1 MKGSELR
8 RSFLEYFKSKGHEL
22 IDSSSLIPENDPTIL
37 FANAGMNQF
46 KNLFLG
52 AETRSYKRAATSQK
66 CLRISG
72 KHNDLENV
80 GVTARHHTFFEML
93 GNFSFGDYFKKDAI
107 EYAWEYLTEVLKL
120 SKDRLWITVFE
131 NDDEAEKLWEKHVP
145 KDRILRCGAKD
156 NFWAMGDTGP
166 CGPCS
171 EIHYYLGSDLSAQS
185 EHSFRNTDGLYLEI
199 WNLVFMQFDGDVSN
213 PLPKP
218 SIDTG
223 MGLERLASVVQ
234 RVGSNYD
241 TDLLRPII
249 SKCEELSGFK
259 YDGRSF
265 DGATAQDIAMRVIA
279 DHGRA
284 ASFLIGAGVL
294 PGAEGRSYV
303 LRRIIRRA
311 VRHGKSLGFNE
322 PFLSKMAEVV
332 VKEFGSS
339 YPELKEQADIID
351 RALKAEEEKFF
362 ETLDSGISILK
373 KEVEK
378 LGSSKIFPGDVAFM
392 LHDTYGFPLDLT
404 QDALKEFRKTVD
416 ENSFEQAMNEQK
428 KRSRGDKKTFE
439 ALSVSGEKT
448 EFVGYTDLKIE
459 TTLTHVAQASENKV
473 ALLFNKTP
481 FYAESGGQV
490 GDTGEII
497 FEGCKIRVTDTQKT
511 REGYFIHYGEVVD
524 GKFTENQKKA
534 TLIVDFKRR
543 ASIARNH
550 SSTHLFHAALRKFLG
565 EHIKQAGS
573 RVDEYSLRFDYS
585 HFEQVSKETL
595 LEIFDY
601 VNASLLSDIE
611 VVTQVLPI
619 EKAKKLGAIALFGEK
634 YGDIVRVVQIG
645 DDSIEFCGGTHVSR
659 TGEIGFALVD
669 TELGVSSGI
678 RRIEAL
684 SGTSALARY
693 RDLQNLS
700 DSLQEIFKSS
710 RDQIV
715 LRTKKLISQNGLLLQ
730 EISELKDKIA
740 GSTTLETKTSPQG
753 RTVVASVVNTD
764 DIESLK
770 KLVDSTRVKIGSGVV
785 VLGGVV
791 EGVGAVVLG
800 ATSDQKVHL
809 GNLVKEVT
817 SNLGGKGGGRP
828 DFAQAG
834 GIPKEKLAEALD
846 TFVSLM

>member
-8 RSFLEYFKSKGHEL
+8 NSFLDYFKSKNHE
-22 IDSSSLIPENDPTIL
+22 IVDSSSLIPENDPTIL

-52 AETRSYKRAATSQK
+52 AETRRYSKAATSQK

-93 GNFSFGDYFKKDAI
+93 GNFSFGDYFKKEAI

-131 NDDEAEKLWEKHVP
+131 NDDEAERLWLAHVS

-185 EHSFRNTDGLYLEI
+185 EYSFRNTDGLYLEI
-199 WNLVFMQFDGDVSN
+199 WNIVFMQFDGDISN

-234 RVGSNYD
+234 GVGSNYD

-249 SKCEELSGFK
+249 SKCEDLSGLK

-265 DGATAQDIAMRVIA
+265 ENPTAQDIAMRVIA
-279 DHGRA
+279 DHSRA

-294 PGAEGRSYV
+294 PGADGRSYV

-311 VRHGKSLGFNE
+311 VRHGRNLGFNK

-332 VKEFGSS
+332 IKNFGDS
-339 YPELKEQADIID
+339 YPELKEQSAIID
-351 RALKAEEEKFF
+351 RALRAEEEKFF
-362 ETLDSGISILK
+362 ETLDSGMALLK

-378 LGSSKIFPGDVAFM
+378 LGASSVFPGDVAFM
-392 LHDTYGFPLDLT
+392 LHDTFGFPLDLT
-404 QDALKEFRKTVD
+404 EDALKEYKKTVD
-416 ENSFEQAMNEQK
+416 VASFEASMKQQK
-428 KRSRGDKKTFE
+428 ERSRGEKKTFE
-439 ALSVSGEKT
+439 AVSVAGEKT
-448 EFVGYTDLKIE
+448 EFIGYNELEVE
-459 TTLTHVAQASENKV
+459 TTVSHVASFSDKKV
-473 ALLFNKTP
+473 SLLFAKTP

-490 GDTGEII
+490 GDTGEAIL
-497 FEGCKIRVTDTQKT
+497 EGCRIKIFDTQKT
-511 REGYFIHYGEVVD
+511 TEGYFIHHGEVIE
-524 GKFTENQKKA
+524 GEFSPNQKKA
-534 TLIVDFKRR
+534 RLIVDSKRR

-550 SSTHLFHAALRKFLG
+550 STTHLIHAALRKFLG
-565 EHIKQAGS
+565 DHIKQAGS
-573 RVDEYSLRFDYS
+573 RVDQDSLRFDYS
-585 HFEQVSKETL
+585 HFEPVSEKTL
-595 LEIFDY
+595 SEIFDY
-601 VNASLLSDIE
+601 VNHQILSDIE
-611 VVTQVLPI
+611 VVTHVLPI
-619 EKAKKLGAIALFGEK
+619 EEAKKLGAIALFGEK
-634 YGDIVRVVQIG
+634 YGSIVRVVQIG
-645 DDSIEFCGGTHVSR
+645 ADSIEFCGGTHVSR
-659 TGEIGFALVD
+659 TGEIGFSLID
-669 TELGVSSGI
+669 SELGVSSGT

-684 SGTSALARY
+684 SGFAALNRYKELERVSKELSSLFKTST
-693 RDLQNLS
+693 N
-700 DSLQEIFKSS
+700 
-710 RDQIV
+710 QIV
-715 LRTKKLISQNGLLLQ
+715 ERSKKLISQNTGLLK

-740 GSTTLETKTSPQG
+740 GSTNLEAKTSPQG
-753 RTVVASVVNTD
+753 RTVVASLVNAAD
-764 DIESLK
+764 LDSLK
-770 KLVDSTRVKIGSGVV
+770 KLVDSTRVKIGSGIV

-791 EGVGAVVLG
+791 DGVGAIVLG
-800 ATSDQKVHL
+800 ATSDQKLHL

-817 SNLGGKGGGRP
+817 SNIGGKGGGRP